1 MAAEAEVAPGLI
13 KARAAET
20 AETIAGRELIKYEDE
35 PLSPSFAAVGHR
47 LKFFGDLQEPEY
59 QEEQCRMEMVRSLAG
74 IAASCRKDPG
84 SSPTSGRVSNREKDE
99 PLSEDEAS
107 LPDEEGGFSNPV
119 FSCPAN
125 SFVASA
131 ILFGISVRPEGA

>member
-59 QEEQCRMEMVRSLAG
+59 QEEHGDGSILGGDCCVVPQGPGVVSDIGAG
-74 IAASCRKDPG
+74 FKQRKG
-84 SSPTSGRVSNREKDE
+84 
-99 PLSEDEAS
+99 
-107 LPDEEGGFSNPV
+107 
-119 FSCPAN
+119 
-125 SFVASA
+125 
-131 ILFGISVRPEGA
+131 